1 MENLFLVN
9 LFCKKY
15 KFLGYEFY
23 DILDNF
29 KNILI

>member
-23 DILDNF
+23 DILI
-29 KNILI
+29 ILKVF